1 MLKFVQS
8 IITTFT
14 IGPNDVQVGVD
25 TFSSTVTS
33 EFNLDEYND
42 TMSLKSAIGLIT
54 YNGGQTNIADSI
66 RFMVNDSFSPLSGK
80 HTDHRLYIGL
90 CSYKVVG
97 TKRSTANIRFIGGGG
112 GVQCE

>member
-8 IITTFT
+8 IVTTFT

-66 RFMVNDSFSPLSGK
+66 RFMVNDSFSSLSGK
-80 HTDHRLYIGL
+80 HTDHRSCIGI
-90 CSYKVVG
+90 CSYKLVSI
-97 TKRSTANIRFIGGGG
+97 KRSTENIRI
-112 GVQCE
+112 

>member
-8 IITTFT
+8 IVTTFT

-25 TFSSTVTS
+25 TFSSTVTN

-80 HTDHRLYIGL
+80 HTDHRLCIGI
-90 CSYKVVG
+90 CSYRLVG
-97 TKRSTANIRFIGGGG
+97 IQRSTENIRI
-112 GVQCE
+112 